1 MINPFFP
8 ALLFL
13 THLVMMYFIWTG
25 VIQSPSRKIRDADED
40 YFQGDMT
47 RQESVVFDDRI

>member
-40 YFQGDMT
+40 YFQGDMA
-47 RQESVVFDDRI
+47 RQESVIFDDRI